1 MNRARGENQQPRVPV
16 NDVLYVLGNNMSF
29 TKQQYCWFPFKK
41 DYKNREYSIGA
52 KVLPLPERVNIITFS
67 ADQALRALSVF
78 CLVLTIAV
86 FLYVKKYKTM
96 YNRCYMCYFTS
107 LTISFF

>member
-1 MNRARGENQQPRVPV
+1 
-16 NDVLYVLGNNMSF
+16 
-29 TKQQYCWFPFKK
+29 
-41 DYKNREYSIGA
+41 
-52 KVLPLPERVNIITFS
+52 S